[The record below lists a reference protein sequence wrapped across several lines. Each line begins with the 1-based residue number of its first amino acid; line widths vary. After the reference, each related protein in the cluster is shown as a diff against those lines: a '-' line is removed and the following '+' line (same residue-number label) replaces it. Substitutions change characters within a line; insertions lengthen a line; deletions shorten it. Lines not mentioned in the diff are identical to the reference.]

1 MIREMENEENEEDEE
16 NVEDVEDYK
25 DDEALLSH
33 IRFET
38 RMILLCGFL
47 NFCRVHEYT
56 NQGLSSRKSFP
67 RRFLKKMKNSTFL
80 ASFCID

>member
-47 NFCRVHEYT
+47 
-56 NQGLSSRKSFP
+56 
-67 RRFLKKMKNSTFL
+67 
-80 ASFCID
+80 